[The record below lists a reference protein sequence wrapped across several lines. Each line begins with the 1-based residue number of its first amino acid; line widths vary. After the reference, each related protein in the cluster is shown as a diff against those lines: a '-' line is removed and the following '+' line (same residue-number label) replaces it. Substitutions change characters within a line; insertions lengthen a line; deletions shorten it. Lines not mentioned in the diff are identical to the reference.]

1 MKITVFGATGGTGK
15 EVVKEALN
23 NGHEVVAFARTPAN
37 VPMNGHDKLTI
48 VQGDALNAD
57 DIAQAI
63 AMDTDAV
70 ISVLGHRPKSTQDGL
85 LERSIE
91 LIMDAMREKEVERLL
106 ALSGAGAW
114 ISDKDKPGFVEHGI
128 RGLMKLMAS
137 KVLSD
142 SEEMAKRVMDSD
154 LQWTVPRG
162 PRITDGERTGEW
174 RVGYVG
180 VNSGMQISYADIAAF
195 LVQEAEK
202 DQHIHDAPV
211 VSY

>member
-1 MKITVFGATGGTGK
+1 
-15 EVVKEALN
+15 
-23 NGHEVVAFARTPAN
+23 
-37 VPMNGHDKLTI
+37 
-48 VQGDALNAD
+48 
-57 DIAQAI
+57 
-63 AMDTDAV
+63 
-70 ISVLGHRPKSTQDGL
+70 
-85 LERSIE
+85 
-91 LIMDAMREKEVERLL
+91 
-106 ALSGAGAW
+106 

-211 VSY
+211 ISY